1 MRTPTAIAVIA
12 AGAILSLAV
21 SARVPGVNLRLAGVI
36 IILAGIAIALAPPSS
51 AAEWL
56 RRRRGLA
63 DPAGLSPAARTLA
76 MPDDD
81 YPAYLLQDPA
91 VLAAEVLNGIRSD
104 DWPDPADA
112 ASPASAPPPARAPRA
127 AGPPARR
134 PAGPRSLHSVDLSDA
149 GDLTRRNGFG

>member
-1 MRTPTAIAVIA
+1 MRTPAAIAVIA

-36 IILAGIAIALAPPSS
+36 IIVAGIAIAMAPPS
-51 AAEWL
+51 AAAGWL

-76 MPDDD
+76 EPDDD

-104 DWPDPADA
+104 DWPDPASA
-112 ASPASAPPPARAPRA
+112 SSPASAPPPARAPRA
-127 AGPPARR
+127 GERPGGR
-134 PAGPRSLHSVDLSDA
+134 PAGPRALHSVDLGHA